1 MKNEIINNID
11 NPAILERLYRDNKSK
26 FKNEFQ
32 NIYLDHKD
40 QQIFHYWHER
50 LKYEEDK
57 ISFGTKKGWWFI
69 LAASFFTGLL
79 MNIPNITGIND

>member
-32 NIYLDHKD
+32 KFRTNQARQKVKRR
-40 QQIFHYWHER
+40 F
-50 LKYEEDK
+50 EDDL
-57 ISFGTKKGWWFI
+57 IG
-69 LAASFFTGLL
+69 
-79 MNIPNITGIND
+79 